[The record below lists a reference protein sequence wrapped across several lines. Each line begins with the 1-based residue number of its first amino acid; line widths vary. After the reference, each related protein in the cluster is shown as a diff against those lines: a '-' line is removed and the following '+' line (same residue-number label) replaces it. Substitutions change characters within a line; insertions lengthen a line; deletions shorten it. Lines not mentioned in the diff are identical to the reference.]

1 MNTESPANVE
11 RYKRELRRLEALT
24 DGVFAL
30 VIVLIAFDIPMPDD
44 VGTADFGSF
53 LKQQIMAFASSAIG
67 LAVVLVY
74 WFQSNALLGNLT
86 RTDGKHAVFSVFQV
100 FTVLIYLYAVGLG
113 IDLDNIPPV
122 LAVQSLAA
130 AMVGFMSAAAW
141 WYASKDKHLLSPEIS
156 AEEVGALRLR
166 VLAEP
171 LTAVLTFALAF
182 AGPLYWELGWLAYP
196 ILAWIL
202 RRAGIHTSS

>member
-1 MNTESPANVE
+1 MTASPAEVE
-11 RYKRELRRLEALT
+11 RYKRELRRLEHLI

-30 VIVLIAFDIPMPDD
+30 VIVLIAFDMPRPDD
-44 VGTADFGSF
+44 IGTEDFGLF
-53 LKQQIMAFASSAIG
+53 LKQQAMAIASSAIG

-74 WFQSNALLGNLT
+74 WFQSNALLGNLA

-122 LAVQSLAA
+122 LAVQSAA
-130 AMVGFMSAAAW
+130 AALVGFMAAAAW
-141 WYASKDKHLLSPEIS
+141 WYASKDRHLLSPVVSQEEI
-156 AEEVGALRLR
+156 GALRLR

-171 LTAVLTFALAF
+171 LTAVLTFVLAF
-182 AGPLYWELGWLAYP
+182 FSPLLWELGWLAYP
-196 ILAWIL
+196 IFAALL
-202 RRAGIHTSS
+202 KRAGIHES